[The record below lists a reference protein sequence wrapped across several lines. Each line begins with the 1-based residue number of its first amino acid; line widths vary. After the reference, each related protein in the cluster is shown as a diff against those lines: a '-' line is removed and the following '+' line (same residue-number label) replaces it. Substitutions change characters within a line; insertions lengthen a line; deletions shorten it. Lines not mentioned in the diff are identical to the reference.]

1 MNMGKRAQ
9 NKFNGKRGLL
19 LTVDRN
25 ISILVLV
32 CEWVTKLNFWW
43 QVLRPICFG
52 IWLMRLNVLQGAQFN
67 LAVLRF

>member
-1 MNMGKRAQ
+1 MLDIFILMSCSQINVYRSHIGMNMGKRAQ

-32 CEWVTKLNFWW
+32 CE
-43 QVLRPICFG
+43 
-52 IWLMRLNVLQGAQFN
+52 
-67 LAVLRF
+67 